1 MQKELLDTELDLYK
15 KMQAGEEVT
24 ELRRKYTELQL
35 EVCFIITTQY
45 TEDEQLWSW
54 MFIWKYILILV
65 NSLWQSLENILE
77 VDIRKKEEISKFF

>member
-35 EVCFIITTQY
+35 EVCLLQPH
-45 TEDEQLWSW
+45 SW
-54 MFIWKYILILV
+54 LGRSGYCYGEHENV
-65 NSLWQSLENILE
+65 GLE
-77 VDIRKKEEISKFF
+77 SS

>member
-35 EVCFIITTQY
+35 EVCFSHLLFLSFNEIF
-45 TEDEQLWSW
+45 S
-54 MFIWKYILILV
+54 YIFADL
-65 NSLWQSLENILE
+65 
-77 VDIRKKEEISKFF
+77 

>member
-35 EVCFIITTQY
+35 EVCFIIATQCA
-45 TEDEQLWSW
+45 
-54 MFIWKYILILV
+54 
-65 NSLWQSLENILE
+65 
-77 VDIRKKEEISKFF
+77 KEERCSYGG

>member
-35 EVCFIITTQY
+35 EVGFITATQFTWKGADTVVNIKMVFRVLLTITATCGFVCVSV
-45 TEDEQLWSW
+45 LG
-54 MFIWKYILILV
+54 
-65 NSLWQSLENILE
+65 
-77 VDIRKKEEISKFF
+77 

>member
-45 TEDEQLWSW
+45 VVVVLHVYLKT
-54 MFIWKYILILV
+54 ILSLV
-65 NSLWQSLENILE
+65 SSLWQSLENILE
-77 VDIRKKEEISKFF
+77 VDIRKKEEVSKLF

>member
-35 EVCFIITTQY
+35 EVCFISTTQY
-45 TEDEQLWSW
+45 AVMVLNVYLKNIHSNQ
-54 MFIWKYILILV
+54 
-65 NSLWQSLENILE
+65 QSLA
-77 VDIRKKEEISKFF
+77 ISGKHFGS

>member
-35 EVCFIITTQY
+35 EVCLL
-45 TEDEQLWSW
+45 QLHS
-54 MFIWKYILILV
+54 
-65 NSLWQSLENILE
+65 SLERN
-77 VDIRKKEEISKFF
+77 RYSCG

>member
-35 EVCFIITTQY
+35 EVSCFSSGSSHYKNI
-45 TEDEQLWSW
+45 
-54 MFIWKYILILV
+54 YIFLNVLR
-65 NSLWQSLENILE
+65 LAC
-77 VDIRKKEEISKFF
+77 RM

>member
-35 EVCFIITTQY
+35 EVCFSR
-45 TEDEQLWSW
+45 LLFLS
-54 MFIWKYILILV
+54 MKYFPTFLLTCELYHSV
-65 NSLWQSLENILE
+65 QCFLL
-77 VDIRKKEEISKFF
+77 

>member
-35 EVCFIITTQY
+35 EVRFTTTTQY
-45 TEDEQLWSW
+45 AKDEQ
-54 MFIWKYILILV
+54 M
-65 NSLWQSLENILE
+65 
-77 VDIRKKEEISKFF
+77 

>member
-45 TEDEQLWSW
+45 TEDERLWSW

-65 NSLWQSLENILE
+65 SSLWQSLENILE

>member
-35 EVCFIITTQY
+35 EVCLCFFCSNYLLI
-45 TEDEQLWSW
+45 
-54 MFIWKYILILV
+54 KYFPLRLLLCILYHELFYPECTIKLH
-65 NSLWQSLENILE
+65 
-77 VDIRKKEEISKFF
+77 VDGDI

>member
-35 EVCFIITTQY
+35 EVCFLIFCFY
-45 TEDEQLWSW
+45 LS
-54 MFIWKYILILV
+54 MKYFPTFLLTCELYRSV
-65 NSLWQSLENILE
+65 QCFLL
-77 VDIRKKEEISKFF
+77 

>member
-35 EVCFIITTQY
+35 EVCLSLLLQ
-45 TEDEQLWSW
+45 QLTFNVFSY
-54 MFIWKYILILV
+54 MFI
-65 NSLWQSLENILE
+65 NSPVAL
-77 VDIRKKEEISKFF
+77 

>member
-65 NSLWQSLENILE
+65 SSLWQSLENILE

>member
-35 EVCFIITTQY
+35 VVCFSLLLFLSFNEMFSYIFA
-45 TEDEQLWSW
+45 DLWIVS
-54 MFIWKYILILV
+54 FSAVLCFLLKV
-65 NSLWQSLENILE
+65 EAVSNNI
-77 VDIRKKEEISKFF
+77 

>member
-35 EVCFIITTQY
+35 EVCFITATHFHLKVRY
-45 TEDEQLWSW
+45 N
-54 MFIWKYILILV
+54 YG
-65 NSLWQSLENILE
+65 
-77 VDIRKKEEISKFF
+77 

>member
-65 NSLWQSLENILE
+65 SSLWQSLENILE
-77 VDIRKKEEISKFF
+77 VDIRKKEEVSKFF

>member
-45 TEDEQLWSW
+45 VVVVLHVYLKT
-54 MFIWKYILILV
+54 ILILV
-65 NSLWQSLENILE
+65 SSLWQSLENILE
-77 VDIRKKEEISKFF
+77 VDIRKKEEVSKLF